1 MRKFQT
7 PSELIRQLEHATK
20 LEQSGASP
28 LEVLNALLSPS
39 EEQPPSDAFSE
50 DYPLGGLI
58 EPRDIDVEIT
68 LTN

>member
-1 MRKFQT
+1 MFRT
-7 PSELIRQLEHATK
+7 PSELIRRLERATK

-28 LEVLNALLSPS
+28 FEVLNALLSPS

-50 DYPLGGLI
+50 DYPIGGLI
-58 EPRDIDVEIT
+58 EPRDIEVEIT